1 LQGDLIGRLQ
11 GVGLV
16 RDQGDTTPEAFTK
29 LIKRTGAGGIAAT
42 MRRPAPRHR

>member
-29 LIKRTGAGGIAAT
+29 LIK
-42 MRRPAPRHR
+42 